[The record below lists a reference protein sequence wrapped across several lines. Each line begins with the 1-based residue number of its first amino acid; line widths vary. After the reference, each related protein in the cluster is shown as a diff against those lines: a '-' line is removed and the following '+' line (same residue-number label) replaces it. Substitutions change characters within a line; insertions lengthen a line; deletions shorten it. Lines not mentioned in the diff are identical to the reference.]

1 MMNRF
6 IAYNM
11 PKIELHCHLDGSM
24 SVELTKKLL
33 SDMGEEYTK
42 EELQE
47 ALTAPMDCPSL
58 ADYLK
63 RFDLPLRCLQ
73 TKEGLFAAAEE
84 LALRRV
90 NWIGTAAVQ
99 KLFERKLGA
108 VELRVNAVVC
118 GDQGMYLTEHA
129 DALIACPNGRAA
141 AGVVGGIIGA
151 GLEAYILRAKVFYNS
166 LDETLDGEEIDLRT
180 VGAEGEILLLDG
192 KSVLAAEVI
201 GSAELVELN
210 LLVAEVV
217 VAGEYFEHGRQSGRA
232 HDGGVL
238 AQRVEDLE
246 ACALRGVCRHADLVV
261 IGGG

>member
-73 TKEGLFAAAEE
+73 TKEGLRAAAKE
-84 LALRRV
+84 LALRAAKEQVKYLEVRFAPSFSTQQGLTVKEIIESV
-90 NWIGTAAVQ
+90 N
-99 KLFERKLGA
+99 E
-108 VELRVNAVVC
+108 
-118 GDQGMYLTEHA
+118 
-129 DALIACPNGRAA
+129 
-141 AGVVGGIIGA
+141 
-151 GLEAYILRAKVFYNS
+151 GLK
-166 LDETLDGEEIDLRT
+166 
-180 VGAEGEILLLDG
+180 
-192 KSVLAAEVI
+192 
-201 GSAELVELN
+201 SAEAKRDIHTGILVCAMRN
-210 LLVAEVV
+210 LDRETNLSRCERTSRSRCC
-217 VAGEYFEHGRQSGRA
+217 GM
-232 HDGGVL
+232 
-238 AQRVEDLE
+238 
-246 ACALRGVCRHADLVV
+246 
-261 IGGG
+261 